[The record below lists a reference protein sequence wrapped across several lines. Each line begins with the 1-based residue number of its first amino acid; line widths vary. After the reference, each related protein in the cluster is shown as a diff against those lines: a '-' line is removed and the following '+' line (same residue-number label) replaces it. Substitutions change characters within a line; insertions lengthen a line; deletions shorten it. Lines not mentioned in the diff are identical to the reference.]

1 MSSDSDASDALDRL
15 FEQSP
20 PTLGPTEV
28 AERLGVSNKSVYT
41 WLRDGL
47 IPGYKVGSTWFII
60 RDELKDTLRRGAN
73 VPRDTGP
80 VVVINS
86 ERHEGD

>member
-1 MSSDSDASDALDRL
+1 MSSEHDGRDALDRL

-41 WLRDGL
+41 WLREGL

-60 RDELKDTLRRGAN
+60 RDELKETMRHGAN
-73 VPRDTGP
+73 ITQDSTPATRTQAEP
-80 VVVINS
+80 
-86 ERHEGD
+86 EKE